1 MPQVDNNT
9 KQYQAQHDQ
18 QDDDHFRRHVVV
30 LEGLLNLGQ
39 VVVGQ
44 LVIFDAGSPDQR
56 PEMIEEQLLS
66 NLNRL
71 CYKSVNVGS
80 SREHSLTS

>member
-9 KQYQAQHDQ
+9 KQHQAQHDQ

-66 NLNRL
+66 NLNRS